1 MLPHSSSVFFFFND
15 TATTEIYTLSLHDA
29 LPISLE
35 ALEFLGQKNRFRIE
49 LYITSYAS
57 FQNASSRAAN
67 ITKEVTQ
74 ALPEVVEKEKAEEQK
89 KQQIKPSAFIDQ
101 KLTAE
106 APISQIVDGAIR
118 HAIEA
123 RSSAI
128 NIEL

>member
-57 FQNASSRAAN
+57 FQNASSRDRKSTRLNSSHQIISYAVFCLKKKKIKSQQTPRPALVQS
-67 ITKEVTQ
+67 TAQ
-74 ALPEVVEKEKAEEQK
+74 AVYDSTPVAL
-89 KQQIKPSAFIDQ
+89 
-101 KLTAE
+101 
-106 APISQIVDGAIR
+106 
-118 HAIEA
+118 
-123 RSSAI
+123 
-128 NIEL
+128 